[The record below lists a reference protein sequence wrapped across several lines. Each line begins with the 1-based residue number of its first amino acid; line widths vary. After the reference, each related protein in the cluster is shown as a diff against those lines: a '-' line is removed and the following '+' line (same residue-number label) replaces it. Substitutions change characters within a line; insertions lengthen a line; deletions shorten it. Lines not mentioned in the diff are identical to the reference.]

1 MVKPEASFPA
11 WAMSFPARRSTLD
24 GDGRPRARKV
34 FPAFP
39 ASCVD
44 YLDVPRLASDY
55 FFFCKTFG
63 ALNEPIRSIPSQGC
77 DQTDNSIF

>member
-1 MVKPEASFPA
+1 M
-11 WAMSFPARRSTLD
+11 AMSFPARRSTSD

-34 FPAFP
+34 FPASP
-39 ASCVD
+39 ASCMD

-63 ALNEPIRSIPSQGC
+63 ALNELISKYPESRM
-77 DQTDNSIF
+77 